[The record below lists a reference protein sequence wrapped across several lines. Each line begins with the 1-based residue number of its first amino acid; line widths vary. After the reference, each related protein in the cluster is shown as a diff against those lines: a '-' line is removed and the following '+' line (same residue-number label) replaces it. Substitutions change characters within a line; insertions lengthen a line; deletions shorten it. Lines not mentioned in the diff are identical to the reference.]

1 MHLSVWLATWLLC
14 ARAYLEFGPE
24 QTIAAARKQIEGRQ
38 FWQLRDPT
46 RPTVPWREA
55 RERNA
60 IRYRLLI
67 EVGLEDLLPVWVA
80 TVGAVLEHERGW
92 NAAGREFVRVDEREH
107 FSIVLAKPS
116 TVDRLCKPLRTGGVY
131 SCGRN
136 GRATLNE
143 MRWRQGATTWA
154 DELDG
159 YRVYM
164 INHEV
169 GHLLGM
175 PHRKCH
181 EQGQPAP
188 VMVQQT
194 KTLDGCTA
202 EGWPA
207 SFELD
212 YLRSKWA
219 R

>member
-1 MHLSVWLATWLLC
+1 MGLSLLSWLV
-14 ARAYLEFGPE
+14 
-24 QTIAAARKQIEGRQ
+24 AARMYLDVSAQQPIASARERIHGRE
-38 FWQLRDPT
+38 FWVLNDPT

-55 RERNA
+55 REQNA
-60 IRYRLLI
+60 VRYRLLI
-67 EVGLEDLLPVWVA
+67 EVGLEDLLPSWVA
-80 TVGAVLEHERGW
+80 TVGAVLDDERGW
-92 NAAGREFVRVDEREH
+92 KSGGREFMRVDDHEH
-107 FSIVLAKPS
+107 LTIVLARPN
-116 TVDRLCKPLRTGGVY
+116 TVDRLCRPLRTSGEY

-143 MRWRQGATTWA
+143 MRWREGAQTWG
-154 DELDG
+154 DELGG

-181 EQGQPAP
+181 EQGQPAA

-194 KTLDGCTA
+194 ITLDGCTA

-207 SFELD
+207 EFEFD
-212 YLRSKWA
+212 TLRERWA
-219 R
+219 D

>member
-1 MHLSVWLATWLLC
+1 VNLGLWLASWLLC
-14 ARAYLEFGPE
+14 ARMYLEVGPE
-24 QTIAAARKQIEGRQ
+24 QELAIAREQIEGRE
-38 FWQLRDPT
+38 FWVLRDPS

-60 IRYRLLI
+60 VRYRLLI
-67 EVGLEDLLPVWVA
+67 EVGLEQHMPTFVA
-80 TVGAVLEHERGW
+80 TVGAVLGHERGW
-92 NAAGREFVRVDEREH
+92 QMAGREFVRVDEREQ
-107 FSIVLAKPS
+107 FAIVLARPD
-116 TVDRLCKPLRTGGVY
+116 TVDRLCKPLKTGGVY

-143 MRWRQGATTWA
+143 QRWRTGTETWGE
-154 DELDG
+154 ELEG

-175 PHRKCH
+175 PHKKCH
-181 EQGQPAP
+181 EQGQPAA

-194 KTLDGCTA
+194 ITLDGCTA

-207 SFELD
+207 EFELD
-212 YLRSKWA
+212 ALRKRWA
-219 R
+219 K

>member
-1 MHLSVWLATWLLC
+1 VSLSLLTWVLA
-14 ARAYLEFGPE
+14 ARTYLELGAD
-24 QTIAAARKQIEGRQ
+24 QTIASAREQINGRE
-38 FWQLRDPT
+38 FWVLHDPA
-46 RPTVPWREA
+46 RPTVAWREA
-55 RERNA
+55 REHDA

-67 EVGLEDLLPVWVA
+67 EVGLEDLLGTWVA
-80 TVGAVLEHERGW
+80 TVGAVLDDERGW
-92 NAAGREFVRVDEREH
+92 RAGGREFMRVDDHEH
-107 FSIVLAKPS
+107 FSVVLARPD

-143 MRWRQGATTWA
+143 LRWRYGTETWG
-154 DELDG
+154 DEVAG

-164 INHEV
+164 VNHEI

-175 PHRKCH
+175 PHRDCH
-181 EQGQPAP
+181 EQGEPAA

-194 KTLDGCTA
+194 MSLDGCTTA
-202 EGWPA
+202 GWPA

-212 YLRSKWA
+212 ALRKRSS

>member
-1 MHLSVWLATWLLC
+1 LALLTWLLA
-14 ARAYLEFGPE
+14 ARSYLEIPPDQAIASARE
-24 QTIAAARKQIEGRQ
+24 QIHGHE
-38 FWQLRDPT
+38 FWVLHDPA
-46 RPTVPWREA
+46 RPTVAWREA

-60 IRYRLLI
+60 MRYRLLI
-67 EVGLEDLLPVWVA
+67 EVGLEDQWPEWVA
-80 TVGAVLEHERGW
+80 TVGGVLDDERGW
-92 NAAGREFVRVDEREH
+92 KASGREFVRVDDHEH
-107 FSIVLAKPS
+107 FTVLLAHPN

-136 GRATLNE
+136 GRATLNAT
-143 MRWRQGATTWA
+143 RWLNGTTTWG

-159 YRVYM
+159 YRMYM

-175 PHRKCH
+175 PHRDCH
-181 EQGQPAP
+181 EPGAPAA

-194 KTLDGCTA
+194 MTLDGCTA

-207 SFELD
+207 QFELAA
-212 YLRSKWA
+212 LRKRWS

>member
-1 MHLSVWLATWLLC
+1 M
-14 ARAYLEFGPE
+14 
-24 QTIAAARKQIEGRQ
+24 
-38 FWQLRDPT
+38 
-46 RPTVPWREA
+46 
-55 RERNA
+55 
-60 IRYRLLI
+60 
-67 EVGLEDLLPVWVA
+67 PVWVA
-80 TVGAVLEHERGW
+80 TVSAVLEHERGW
-92 NAAGREFVRVDEREH
+92 SSAGREFVRVDAREH

-143 MRWRQGATTWA
+143 MRWRQGSETWG
-154 DELDG
+154 DELEG

-175 PHRKCH
+175 PHRDCH
-181 EQGQPAP
+181 EQGQPAA

-194 KTLDGCTA
+194 ITLDGCLA

-212 YLRSKWA
+212 YLREHWA